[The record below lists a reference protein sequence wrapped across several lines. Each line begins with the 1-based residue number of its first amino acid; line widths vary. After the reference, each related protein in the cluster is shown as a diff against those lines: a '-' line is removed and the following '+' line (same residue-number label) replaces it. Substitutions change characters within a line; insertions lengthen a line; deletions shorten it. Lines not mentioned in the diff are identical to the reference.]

1 MWFSCTSA
9 KIQPAPKSADHRP
22 HSRALT
28 RRGRECLGW
37 ARIDNLP
44 PSCVSALPAVA
55 SQVGRT
61 AIIRL
66 VSHERN
72 VCSGPF
78 GAVYD
83 SYIERPRLA
92 RLVLGAMW
100 GVDPRPFYRSLRHV
114 AGLPD
119 GATVLDVPC
128 GGGVA
133 LRGLRPGQR
142 VRWLGVDIEP
152 AMLARMQ
159 RRAALHPDADVQLI
173 EGDMYRLDLEDETA
187 DLCLSYGGLHCI
199 ARPEDALT
207 EMARCLRPGGRLLGS
222 TFLAHGSRRQ
232 RLLLRNQDFG
242 NTGSADDL
250 HDWLRIVGFTDI
262 SVDREDG
269 LVVFSATRP

>member
-1 MWFSCTSA
+1 V
-9 KIQPAPKSADHRP
+9 P
-22 HSRALT
+22 
-28 RRGRECLGW
+28 
-37 ARIDNLP
+37 
-44 PSCVSALPAVA
+44 
-55 SQVGRT
+55 
-61 AIIRL
+61 
-66 VSHERN
+66 HERN

-78 GAVYD
+78 GAIYD
-83 SYIERPRLA
+83 VYIERPWLA

-100 GVDPRPFYRSLRHV
+100 GVDARPFYRSLRHV

-142 VRWLGVDIEP
+142 VRWLAVDIEL
-152 AMLARMQ
+152 AMLDRAK

-173 EGDMYRLDLEDETA
+173 EGDMYRLDLPDATA

-199 ARPEDALT
+199 ARPQDALA
-207 EMARCLRPGGRLLGS
+207 EMVRCLRPGGRLLGS

-232 RLLLRNQDFG
+232 RLLLRNEDFG
-242 NTGSADDL
+242 HTGSADDL
-250 HDWLRIVGFTDI
+250 RDWLSIAGFTDV
-262 SVDREDG
+262 SLDREAG